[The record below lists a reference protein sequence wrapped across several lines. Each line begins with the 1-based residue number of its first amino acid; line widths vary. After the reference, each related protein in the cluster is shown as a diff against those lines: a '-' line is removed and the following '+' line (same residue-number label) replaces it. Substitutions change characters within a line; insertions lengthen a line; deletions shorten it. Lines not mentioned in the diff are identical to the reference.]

1 MELDVVTPNSIYDEK
16 RDLDTLGGRI
26 GRAREMA
33 DMTHEEAAQQ
43 LGVTLETWENWESD
57 REEPRANRLA
67 MLAGFLNVSAAWL
80 LHGIG
85 ESPNTADYS
94 EIAQELNARL
104 SEVEELHAQT
114 GEAIALLKA
123 TITRL
128 NNSEESQ

>member
-1 MELDVVTPNSIYDEK
+1 MDTLGSIYDEK

-67 MLAGFLNVSAAWL
+67 MLAGFLNVSTAWL

-85 ESPNTADYS
+85 ESPNTSDYS

-104 SEVEELHAQT
+104 AEVEDLHAKT
-114 GEAIALLKA
+114 GEAIELLKT
-123 TITRL
+123 TINRL
-128 NNSEESQ
+128 NKSEESQ

>member
-1 MELDVVTPNSIYDEK
+1 VNTQNSIYDEK

-43 LGVTLETWENWESD
+43 LGVTLETWGNWESD

-85 ESPNTADYS
+85 ESPNSANYS
-94 EIAQELNARL
+94 EIAQELNTRL
-104 SEVEELHAQT
+104 AEVEDLHTRT
-114 GEAIALLKA
+114 GEAIELLKT
-123 TITRL
+123 TIKRL
-128 NNSEESQ
+128 NRSEESH